1 MLKINVVSLI
11 PEIIEPVCK
20 YGVIGRACQKGL
32 VEVSHINPR
41 DFALDKHNT
50 VDDRPFGGGP
60 GMVLKYEPVRDAI
73 HHARKMLPNDSN
85 EFVLSAKGKVF
96 DNSVA
101 YRLSKTKG
109 ILLVAGRF
117 EGIDERIIDNEITE
131 QISVGD
137 YILTGGEVAATVIID
152 SVVRL
157 IPGVLGDENSS
168 KDDSFMGGL
177 LGFPQYTRPAS
188 LDKMSVPNVLLEGNH
203 EAIRIW
209 RLKQSLGATWINRP
223 ELIKKKELTEEEK
236 ALLDEF
242 IHEKK

>member
-1 MLKINVVSLI
+1 VFKINVVSLI
-11 PEIIEPVCK
+11 PEIIEPVCN
-20 YGVIGRACQKGL
+20 YGVIGKACQKGL
-32 VEVSHINPR
+32 VEISHINPR
-41 DFALDKHNT
+41 DFTLDNHNT

-60 GMVLKYEPVRDAI
+60 GMVLKYEPIRDAI
-73 HHARKMLPNDSN
+73 HYARKTLPNDSH

-96 DNSVA
+96 DNMTA
-101 YRLSKTKG
+101 YELSKTKG

-117 EGIDERIIDNEITE
+117 EGIDERVVENEISD

-157 IPGVLGDENSS
+157 IPGVLGHDDSS
-168 KDDSFMGGL
+168 KDDSFMEGL

-188 LDKMSVPNVLLEGNH
+188 IDKISVPSVLLEGDH
-203 EAIRIW
+203 EAIRLW
-209 RLKQSLGATWINRP
+209 RLKQSLGTTWINRP
-223 ELIKKKELTEEEK
+223 ELIKKKNLTEEEK

-242 IHEKK
+242 ISEKK